1 MTRWCWVVALAAGL
15 LLSVPVAGVLWWRSG
30 LPRFE
35 EVKASCH
42 TSELVLADRQGRL
55 LHEIRIDPH
64 RRRLQW
70 VSLAE
75 VSPVLAAA
83 VLEAEDRRFYGHSGV
98 DWRAVSAALWQK
110 LTGRGERG
118 ASTISMQLV
127 GLLDPGLTPSS
138 GRRTVLQ
145 KLRQLVSASLLD
157 GLWSKEE
164 ILEAYLNLV
173 SFRGELQGIRAAAR
187 GLFHKE
193 PHGLTVAEAA
203 VLAALIRSP
212 AAQVEQVRTRVRRL
226 AASLVPS
233 PAESELDEAV
243 RALEVPYRVRGQANL
258 APHVARLLAAAH
270 PGLSSGVLRTS
281 LDRELQSYALAQVQ
295 RRLGELE
302 NRNVRD
308 AAVLAADLRSGEV
321 LAYVGNGGEFSSA
334 RHVDGVRAPRQAGS
348 TLKPFLY
355 ATAFDAG
362 LLTPASLIDDSPI
375 NLMVTGGI
383 YRPDNYDHRFRGPV
397 TARMALGSSL
407 NIPAVQTLGLV
418 GRDRFLSRLERFGF
432 TSLRSPEY
440 YGPSLALGS
449 ADVTLWDL
457 VTAYSALARG
467 GERKELRLE
476 PGGGGPGLQVVSPE
490 AAFLVSDILS
500 DREARSA
507 TFSLESPLATAFW
520 TAVKTGTSK
529 DMRDN
534 WCVGYSSR
542 YVVGVWVG
550 NFSGEPMWDVSG
562 VTGAAPIWQDVI
574 SFLHR
579 REPSS
584 PPVPPAGVERV
595 TVEFDGLAKPV
606 DEWFVRGSAPRRVR
620 RVSQAARHRILYPPD
635 GTIVAVDPDIPPA
648 RQAVFFEAEPAAGEV
663 VWELNGRRIGHASAL
678 VPWSPQVGRYRLRLL
693 SPEGKP
699 LDEVEFFVRGP
710 EPMSDS
716 GFGEMEEP
724 ATVAGASV
732 GGRRPSRNPQ

>member
-1 MTRWCWVVALAAGL
+1 VALAAGL
-15 LLSVPVAGVLWWRSG
+15 LLSLPAAGVLWWRSG

-35 EVKASCH
+35 DVRASCR
-42 TSELVLADRQGRL
+42 SSDLILVDRQGRL
-55 LHEIRIDPH
+55 LHEIRVDPH

-70 VSLAE
+70 VPLAE
-75 VSPVLAAA
+75 ISPILTAA
-83 VLEAEDRRFYGHSGV
+83 VLEAEDRRFYNHSGV

-110 LTGRGERG
+110 LAGGGGRG

-127 GLLDPGLTPSS
+127 GLLDPALTPSS
-138 GRRTVLQ
+138 GRRTLLQ
-145 KLRQLVSASLLD
+145 KLYQLVSASLLD

-173 SFRGELQGIRAAAR
+173 SFRGELQGIQSAAR
-187 GLFHKE
+187 GLFNKE
-193 PHGLTVAEAA
+193 PHGLTVSEAA

-212 AAQVEQVRTRVRRL
+212 EAPVDQVRARARRL
-226 AASLVPS
+226 AAGLEPS
-233 PAESELDEAV
+233 PMELEIGEAA
-243 RALEVPYRVRGQANL
+243 RALEVPYRVQGQANL

-270 PGLSSGVLRTS
+270 PDISSGVLAAS
-281 LDRELQSYALAQVQ
+281 LDRELQSYTLAQVQ
-295 RRLGELE
+295 RRLGELQ

-308 AAVLAADLRSGEV
+308 AAVLAADVRSGEI
-321 LAYVGNGGEFSSA
+321 LAYVGNGGESSSA

-355 ATAFDAG
+355 ATAFDMG
-362 LLTPASLIDDSPI
+362 LLTPASLIDDSPV

-397 TARMALGSSL
+397 TVRLALGSSL
-407 NIPAVQTLGLV
+407 NIPAVQALELL
-418 GRDRFLSRLERFGF
+418 GRDTFLTRLERFGF
-432 TSLRSPEY
+432 RSLRSPEY

-449 ADVTLWDL
+449 ADVTLWEL
-457 VTAYSALARG
+457 VTAYLALARG
-467 GERKELRLE
+467 GDRLELRLE
-476 PGGGGPGLQVVSPE
+476 PGSDGAGLRVVSPE

-562 VTGAAPIWQDVI
+562 VTGAAPIWLDVI
-574 SFLHR
+574 GFLHR

-584 PPVPPAGVERV
+584 PPVPPAGLERV
-595 TVEFDGLAKPV
+595 SVQFDGPAKQV
-606 DEWFVRGSAPRRVR
+606 EEWFVRGSAPQRVR
-620 RVSQAARHRILYPPD
+620 RVSQAARHRILYPPQ

-648 RQAVFFEAEPAAGEV
+648 RQAVFFEAEPATREA
-663 VWELNGRRIGHASAL
+663 VWELNGRRMGDASGL
-678 VPWSPQVGRYRLRLL
+678 VAWSPRMGRYRLRLL
-693 SPEGKP
+693 SLDGKP

-710 EPMSDS
+710 ELAPDS
-716 GFGEMEEP
+716 RLRENGPGLP
-724 ATVAGASV
+724 AARGIGV
-732 GGRRPSRNPQ
+732 R